1 MQLEHPTRIRSA
13 QLDQPC
19 QRTLW
24 HGTCLGSTMCHQPE
38 QRELSQ
44 VLLMGNG
51 LDQTRR
57 VTLYVLL
64 MLPQNQ
70 SILGAILNQIVAQE
84 PVGP

>member
-1 MQLEHPTRIRSA
+1 
-13 QLDQPC
+13 
-19 QRTLW
+19 
-24 HGTCLGSTMCHQPE
+24 MCHQPE